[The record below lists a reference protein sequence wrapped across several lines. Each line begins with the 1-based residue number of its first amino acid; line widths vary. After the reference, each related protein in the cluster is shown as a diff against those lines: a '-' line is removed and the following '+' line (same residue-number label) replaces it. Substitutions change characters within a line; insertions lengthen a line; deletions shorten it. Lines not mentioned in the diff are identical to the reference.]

1 MKKISDKLRQPLWLA
16 AIMLLTIY
24 LFIGRDY
31 RFTYNHGESM
41 DPTISSGEVI
51 VVQKKNRLPKGWS
64 PDRNDI
70 VIIYDKGSSDKLTK
84 RVLGLSGD
92 IIGIKEGVVYL
103 NERELR
109 DSFGQGKIGHY
120 LVDADDNELR
130 YWSGP
135 QKGEPV
141 FQLANQTHLEIPE
154 GYVWVIGD
162 NRSISWYGLLPIED
176 IKGLVIF

>member
-1 MKKISDKLRQPLWLA
+1 
-16 AIMLLTIY
+16 MLLTIY

-41 DPTISSGEVI
+41 DPTISDGDVI

-70 VIIYDKGSSDKLTK
+70 VIIYDEKSSDKLTK

-92 IIGIKEGVVYL
+92 TIGIEEGVIYL
-103 NERELR
+103 NRRELR
-109 DSFGQGKIGHY
+109 DPFGQGKIGHY
-120 LVDADDNELR
+120 LVDDDDNELR
-130 YWSGP
+130 YWNGP
-135 QKGEPV
+135 QEGEPV
-141 FQLANQTHLEIPE
+141 FKLVDQAHQKIPE
-154 GYVWVIGD
+154 GFVWVIGD